1 MVMMSGL
8 LLMAV
13 LVIVPFTLAA
23 ARQVVV
29 RSGRPGWLSRRLAAR
44 ARGGGGLGLGATAT
58 EELHAFFN
66 ANKRVQ
72 IEQRRTQLV
81 LRDDDHAGAPPR
93 TRLDLDLGTA
103 FIEQQR

>member
-1 MVMMSGL
+1 MVMMVGL
-8 LLMAV
+8 LFMAV
-13 LVIVPFTLAA
+13 LVIVPFTLASV
-23 ARQVVV
+23 RYLVV
-29 RSGRPGWLSRRLAAR
+29 RSGRPRWLSRRLTTR
-44 ARGGGGLGLGATAT
+44 ARSSGHGLGATAT

-93 TRLDLDLGTA
+93 TGIDLDGGTA
-103 FIEQQR
+103 VVQQQR